1 MTFRKLER
9 VDYIVVHCSATPP
22 NVDIGVAEI
31 REWHQKQN
39 GWLDIGYHFVIR
51 RNGQIERGRPVD
63 VQGSHARGFNDR
75 SIGICLVGG
84 VKRMRHAGNTSVG
97 FVTKDVPDNNFTPA
111 QFEELAHRLFV
122 LKLDHPKAEVL
133 GHRDLPKVAKACPSF
148 DVREWLKE
156 RQRICLS

>member
-22 NVDIGVAEI
+22 NVDIGAKEI

-51 RNGQIERGRPVD
+51 RNGQIERGRPID
-63 VQGSHARGFNDR
+63 VQGAGARGFNDCAVH
-75 SIGICLVGG
+75 ICMVGG
-84 VKRMRHAGNTSVG
+84 VKRMRHAGNGGVG
-97 FVTKDVPDNNFTPA
+97 FVTKDVPENNFLPP
-111 QFEELAHRLFV
+111 QFEELAHRIGTVQLV
-122 LKLDHPKAEVL
+122 HPKAEPL

-148 DVREWLKE
+148 DVREWWKE
-156 RQRICLS
+156 RQRICST